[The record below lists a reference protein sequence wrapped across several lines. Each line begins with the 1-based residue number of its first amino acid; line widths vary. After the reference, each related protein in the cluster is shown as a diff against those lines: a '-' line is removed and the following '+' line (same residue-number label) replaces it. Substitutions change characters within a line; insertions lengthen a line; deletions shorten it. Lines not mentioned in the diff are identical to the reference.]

1 MSKLSRKEQ
10 PDFICNFIYN
20 LSIKGFLNLFD
31 KLGVTP
37 NQISLINFFVNNLL
51 AVFFF
56 SRGTYLGNLLGLFF
70 CGLSAI
76 FDYIDGAI
84 AQTKQMQ
91 TKLGGWLDPML
102 DFVWQNMLICAIIY
116 GVILTKGVTFWLP
129 VGLLTIVGVVI
140 SNRMGYQF
148 IKSFGLDAFYK
159 GAPDFVKF
167 LEANKL
173 HLIEIIVI
181 NIIIPTKFIFILFFT
196 LRYLIVLGAV
206 FNIMPLALFL
216 IMIFSLI
223 KAVVSVT
230 IYAFFLRYRDKG
242 IFCPRLVGIL
252 EAYYNKSQ

>member
-1 MSKLSRKEQ
+1 MNKLSKKEQ

-20 LSIKGFLNLFD
+20 LSMRGFLDFFD
-31 KLGVTP
+31 KLGLTP
-37 NQISLINFFVNNLL
+37 NQISLINFFINNLL

-56 SRGTYLGNLLGLFF
+56 SRGTYLGNILGLVF

-102 DFVWQNMLICAIIY
+102 DFIWQNMLICAIIY
-116 GVILTKGVTFWLP
+116 GIISTRGVTFWLP
-129 VGLLTIVGVVI
+129 VGLLTIIGVVI
-140 SNRMGYQF
+140 SNQMGNQF

-159 GAPDFVKF
+159 GAPDFTTVV
-167 LEANKL
+167 ETNKL
-173 HLIEIIVI
+173 NLIETLIVH
-181 NIIIPTKFIFILFFT
+181 IIIPTKFIFILLFT
-196 LRYLIVLGAV
+196 LRYFIVLGAV

-230 IYAFFLRYRDKG
+230 VYALFLRYQDNK
-242 IFCPRLVGIL
+242 ILSLRLFNIL
-252 EAYYNKSQ
+252 GTYYSKLG